1 VNWRHIALGVF
12 VSALWGFN
20 FVAARLALGHVAPLL
35 LVALRFGVAAIPAL
49 FLPRPRVAWSRLILL
64 ATALFIGQFSF
75 LFWGMHVGMPPGL
88 ASVLTQAQAV
98 FTAVLA
104 GVVLHERPTLRKAVG
119 LAIATGGLV
128 VIGATVG
135 TGAVTAAGLALTLL
149 AAFSWAVGNVLLRG
163 IGRVD
168 MLALIAWLSIVPP
181 LPLFVLS
188 IIVEGPDAFRA
199 ALSGNVWVTGA
210 AILYIA
216 LAATIGG
223 YAIWGHLLK
232 LYPAGTV
239 APFALLVPPFGLL
252 AAWAVTGEQF
262 GPVRLS
268 GILLVVAGLLVGTL
282 PSIGRR
288 RATRGPRM
296 ILRTGARL

>member
-1 VNWRHIALGVF
+1 
-12 VSALWGFN
+12 
-20 FVAARLALGHVAPLL
+20 
-35 LVALRFGVAAIPAL
+35 
-49 FLPRPRVAWSRLILL
+49 
-64 ATALFIGQFSF
+64 
-75 LFWGMHVGMPPGL
+75 
-88 ASVLTQAQAV
+88 V

-168 MLALIAWLSIVPP
+168 MLALIAWLSIIPP
-181 LPLFVLS
+181 LPLFGLS